1 VELWLYLLAAAVLRL
16 VLVVHPRLHQER
28 NLFQQ
33 FLLLVAAVVAVL
45 QVAAVLM
52 HEAVPVV

>member
-1 VELWLYLLAAAVLRL
+1 LAAAVLRL

-33 FLLLVAAVVAVL
+33 FLLLAAVAVAVIL
-45 QVAAVLM
+45 L
-52 HEAVPVV
+52 HEAVTVV